1 MNRAVFEF
9 FSDLL
14 RRESGMQLSPEKSYL
29 LESRLLPLAQDQG
42 VAGVEALAALLR
54 RGQDNRALC
63 QAVIEAMVTHE
74 SSFFRDVRPFEI
86 LRDVVLPQ
94 LLARQTENKH
104 IRIWSAACAGGQEI
118 YSIAMLLQEMSEKLS
133 GWKID
138 LLATDVSR
146 DILRQAEKGRYTQF
160 EVQRGLPVKLLVKYF
175 HQAGE
180 SWTVSDEIKNMVFF
194 RHVNL
199 LFPPA
204 DLGRFDVVFCRNV
217 LMYLEASARV
227 RVLQN
232 LHRVTKRHGTLFL
245 GGAES
250 VSGLGQLFTPDP
262 AEKSIFRPVEA

>member
-1 MNRAVFEF
+1 MNRAVFDF

-29 LESRLLPLAQDQG
+29 LESRLLPLAQDHG
-42 VAGVEALAALLR
+42 VAGVEALAALVR
-54 RGQDNRALC
+54 RAPDNKALC

-74 SSFFRDVRPFEI
+74 SSFFRDVTPFDT

-94 LLARQTENKH
+94 ILARQTEDKR
-104 IRIWSAACAGGQEI
+104 IRIWSAACAGGQEV
-118 YSIAMLLQEMSEKLS
+118 YSIAMLLKEISAQLS
-133 GWKID
+133 GWKVE

-146 DILRQAEKGRYTQF
+146 DILRQAEKGSFTQF
-160 EVQRGLPVKLLVKYF
+160 EVQRGLSVKLLVKYF
-175 HQAGE
+175 QQEGE
-180 SWTVSDEIKNMVFF
+180 SWKVSDDIKNMVSF

-204 DLGRFDVVFCRNV
+204 DLGRFDVIFCRNV
-217 LMYLEASARV
+217 LMYLETSARV

-232 LHRVTKRHGTLFL
+232 LHRVTKPHGALFL

-250 VSGLGQLFTPDP
+250 VSGLSQLFVPDA
-262 AEKSIFRPVEA
+262 AEKNFFRPVQI